1 MNFTKILHN
10 QDKIV
15 THLEAESAKLTVEV
29 NKDRGGKK

>member
-1 MNFTKILHN
+1 MNFAKILHN

-15 THLEAESAKLTVEV
+15 TLPEAESAKLIVEV